1 MSDTV
6 PAYYVSTTGSDS
18 NPGTLDAPFLTL
30 SRAQEAMQSSSI
42 KTTYIRAGDYSPDG
56 IAATPDGSGVLNLGS
71 SDSNETWSYYPAD
84 GYGSAHITGGGT
96 ITTFMSINGAT
107 GVTVNG
113 LDISNFTA
121 VGIKV
126 TNGSSNAT
134 IINNTV
140 HDMPKLG
147 IALDDAGAAVNNTL
161 VSNNYIY
168 NIGSSGIS
176 IYSVHGNGN
185 NNNTISNNSIVNA
198 AYTIVGGGNPYSDSA
213 GIYAQDLNAT
223 PSTGNTIINNYI
235 GTSHG
240 VAIYLDDGASNF
252 TVTGNILN
260 PGTTA
265 FALVQLHGGN
275 NNVFSGNIGDVST
288 GLLDG
293 FVFYQPSVNPMGERG
308 MTGNVWQ
315 DNILVGSIGS
325 GGGNGYTGSLEPP
338 APLTIRNNDY
348 WNYGAGGA
356 LVSTGSGGAGND
368 TNPTNKDPQL
378 TGSTYNIAAG
388 SPVFS
393 SPVNFPGITGGW
405 GPATGSTPPPP
416 PPATLYGFVFN
427 YNDGSYYFGTVA
439 DDGTYGY
446 HTGETV
452 FTSNTY
458 GGNYYIYGNL
468 GTTTNPVGTVHT
480 TYYVDTTSGQ
490 GYDPYFYDHGNP
502 ADGSSG
508 LGSEFDY
515 TDGANGHQSYGG
527 GGAYEAMQ
535 GGSPSGAS
543 AAGSGDA
550 VISGGDPSGLVDA
563 QEAAAD
569 LVVDADGERDHQHR
583 RERELVG
590 EQELLE
596 DGDRQPGQDRDPA
609 QGDHPQDEV
618 PAQVGRARRHA
629 VESKRCAKRRER
641 AGRPNILENTS
652 PAGRRMPSRSPG
664 SGTGGV
670 TCGTRGALGR
680 PGRQPAGQPAELLA
694 SVLPEEGAGL
704 AGAPEAG
711 RLADQPRRRIAHHGC
726 AQEWELVEQRRGLRV
741 LEEGRGRRL
750 AGGQVARAALPLA
763 LGLLARP
770 RHRRPL
776 VVLEDGAEPAQHR
789 RRCRRARGER
799 LDLAAEVEDVLLVG
813 GEACA
818 RPAVVGERGEPA
830 RHLVD
835 AHVRLGRQRRR
846 RRGGDQR
853 AHTRRL
859 CGRRRGH
866 DGDGALPG
874 TRRERE
880 RELGVGTA
888 HEEQHRL
895 ALAPRL
901 AHHARVVAAAPR
913 ERTVRLHH
921 RVADPE
927 AARHRSRVVVHRR
940 DREPARRR
948 HREREARLAP
958 TLFAGTGRAGAP
970 RRGERQHEGHQPS
983 VRHAASTAARRAA
996 GEPSFSITR
1005 SACRRRS
1012 ASDVCASSRRS
1023 TSSRVKPRAAM
1034 TRAMACSRWVET
1046 THSRSTSGR
1055 QPASSRTAAST
1066 TRGPSNP
1073 SARAAAMRRPTSA
1086 AMRGCTSA
1094 LSRARAAGS
1103 ANTSAPSA
1111 RRSIA
1116 PSAPTTPGPKV
1127 STTRAKPSL
1136 PGR

>member
-30 SRAQEAMQSSSI
+30 GRAQEAMQSSSI
-42 KTTYIRAGDYSPDG
+42 KTTYIRAGDYSPG
-56 IAATPDGSGVLNLGS
+56 TAATVLNLGS

-126 TNGSSNAT
+126 TNGSSNAS

-168 NIGSSGIS
+168 NIVSSGIS

-198 AYTIVGGGNPYSDSA
+198 AYTSVGGGNPYSDGAS
-213 GIYAQDLNAT
+213 IYAQDLNAT

-315 DNILVGSIGS
+315 DNILVGSIAS

-356 LVSTGSGGAGND
+356 LVSTGSDGAGND

-405 GPATGSTPPPP
+405 GPATGSTPLPSSPPPPP
-416 PPATLYGFVFN
+416 PPATLYGFVFS

-458 GGNYYIYGNL
+458 GGNYYIYGDL
-468 GTTTNPVGTVHT
+468 GTTTNPVGSVHT

-535 GGSPSGAS
+535 GGESITVTAVQPTGYLVVPDTAHLAALESGSSGS
-543 AAGSGDA
+543 ALLKTTPIANFTESGGVAGDAYTFTLGGAGAGSFA
-550 VISGGDPSGLVDA
+550 MSSSSG
-563 QEAAAD
+563 
-569 LVVDADGERDHQHR
+569 
-583 RERELVG
+583 
-590 EQELLE
+590 
-596 DGDRQPGQDRDPA
+596 
-609 QGDHPQDEV
+609 
-618 PAQVGRARRHA
+618 
-629 VESKRCAKRRER
+629 
-641 AGRPNILENTS
+641 NIGTLS
-652 PAGRRMPSRSPG
+652 
-664 SGTGGV
+664 TGGSNV
-670 TCGTRGALGR
+670 SAGNGVYALAIQVNDTSNGTH
-680 PGRQPAGQPAELLA
+680 
-694 SVLPEEGAGL
+694 S
-704 AGAPEAG
+704 
-711 RLADQPRRRIAHHGC
+711 
-726 AQEWELVEQRRGLRV
+726 
-741 LEEGRGRRL
+741 
-750 AGGQVARAALPLA
+750 AALPFDVWVGTGKGDTVTLA
-763 LGLLARP
+763 TAEGSTNTPTIAYGLGGNDTINAGGITAPVWFVGGTGADTMTGGSGGNTYLYAAVTESGQGLAADTITNFKAVSDKFDFSDITGFTAVQGQLGTAKTQVAAHSIAWFVSGTNTLVYGNDTANAVSPNRAHMEIILNGNNLGLTA
-770 RHRRPL
+770 
-776 VVLEDGAEPAQHR
+776 
-789 RRCRRARGER
+789 
-799 LDLAAEVEDVLLVG
+799 
-813 GEACA
+813 
-818 RPAVVGERGEPA
+818 
-830 RHLVD
+830 
-835 AHVRLGRQRRR
+835 
-846 RRGGDQR
+846 GDF
-853 AHTRRL
+853 
-859 CGRRRGH
+859 
-866 DGDGALPG
+866 
-874 TRRERE
+874 
-880 RELGVGTA
+880 V
-888 HEEQHRL
+888 
-895 ALAPRL
+895 
-901 AHHARVVAAAPR
+901 HH
-913 ERTVRLHH
+913 
-921 RVADPE
+921 
-927 AARHRSRVVVHRR
+927 
-940 DREPARRR
+940 
-948 HREREARLAP
+948 
-958 TLFAGTGRAGAP
+958 
-970 RRGERQHEGHQPS
+970 
-983 VRHAASTAARRAA
+983 
-996 GEPSFSITR
+996 
-1005 SACRRRS
+1005 
-1012 ASDVCASSRRS
+1012 
-1023 TSSRVKPRAAM
+1023 
-1034 TRAMACSRWVET
+1034 
-1046 THSRSTSGR
+1046 
-1055 QPASSRTAAST
+1055 
-1066 TRGPSNP
+1066 
-1073 SARAAAMRRPTSA
+1073 
-1086 AMRGCTSA
+1086 
-1094 LSRARAAGS
+1094 
-1103 ANTSAPSA
+1103 
-1111 RRSIA
+1111 
-1116 PSAPTTPGPKV
+1116 
-1127 STTRAKPSL
+1127 
-1136 PGR
+1136 